1 MCYADKAFEVIKGRS
16 GKMKFL
22 LTAVNA
28 KYIHSNPA
36 VYSLKRYAG
45 EYTDAVEI
53 AEYTINNR
61 MEDILEDIYRRKP
74 DVIGFSCY
82 IWNIGMIEKLM
93 GELHKLMPALPVFL
107 GGPEVT
113 YDADKL
119 LEKYPYVTGIFIGE
133 GEATFAEVV
142 KYYVTKEQ
150 VEARC
155 ANPGEQSAAGE
166 KANVSEEK
174 HKSLEDIPGLML
186 RSGMTPARAPLNL
199 TEVPFLYDDMAPFQN
214 RIIYYETQR
223 GCPFRCSYC
232 LSSIDKTVRFRD
244 INVVKKE
251 LAFFLEKKVK
261 QVKFVDRTFN
271 CNHDHAMAVW
281 QYLYEH
287 DNGVT
292 NFHFEIAGD
301 ILREDELALLKKLR
315 PGLVQFE
322 IGVQSTNTDT
332 LREIRRVMDIGKL
345 KQVVAAIKAGHN
357 IHVHLDLIAGLPF
370 ENYDS
375 FASSFDDV
383 YAMEPDQLQLGF
395 LKVLKGSHMA
405 EMAESYGLVYTDYA
419 PYEVLY
425 TNWLSFTEVCRL
437 KRIEE
442 MVEIYYNSG
451 QFAHSLP
458 VMLADYAASGEG
470 TFAKGAFA
478 FYEALADF
486 YEEQGFFVETP
497 SRIYRYQAL
506 LSFAKTIDPQREDLY
521 KELLTF
527 DLYVRENAKSRPDFA
542 CSLQEMQPDIHAFY
556 KKEEKE
562 RKYLPHLSGIPAP
575 QLSRMTHLEP
585 FRYSVWETDVS
596 EIKKLAHRT
605 FLLFDYDHRNPLT
618 KEARTVWLPNE

>member
-1 MCYADKAFEVIKGRS
+1 
-16 GKMKFL
+16 MKFL
-22 LTAVNA
+22 LVAVNA

-36 VYSLKRYAG
+36 VYSLKRFAG

-74 DVIGFSCY
+74 DAIGFSCY
-82 IWNIGMIEKLM
+82 IWNIGMVEKLM
-93 GELHKLMPALPVFL
+93 GELHKLLPQLPVFL

-119 LEKYPYVTGIFIGE
+119 LRKYPYLTGIFIGE
-133 GEATFAEVV
+133 GEATFAQVV
-142 KYYVTKEQ
+142 KYYVKK
-150 VEARC
+150 
-155 ANPGEQSAAGE
+155 NPE
-166 KANVSEEK
+166 
-174 HKSLEDIPGLML
+174 SLEDIPGLML
-186 RSGMTPARAPLNL
+186 RSGMTPERKPLNL
-199 TEVPFLYDDMAPFQN
+199 TDVPFLYDDMAPFTN

-244 INVVKKE
+244 IEVVKKE

-301 ILREDELALLKKLR
+301 ILREDEIALVAKMR

-345 KQVVAAIKAGHN
+345 KQVVAALKAAHN
-357 IHVHLDLIAGLPF
+357 VHIHLDLIAGLPY
-370 ENYDS
+370 EDYDS
-375 FASSFDDV
+375 FARSFDDV
-383 YAMEPDQLQLGF
+383 YAMEPEQLQLGF
-395 LKVLKGSHMA
+395 LKVLKGSYMA

-425 TNWLSFTEVCRL
+425 TNWLSFTEICRL

-458 VMLADYAASGEG
+458 VMIADFGQ
-470 TFAKGAFA
+470 GAFA

-506 LSFAKTIDPQREDLY
+506 LSFAKTIHPEREELY
-521 KELLTF
+521 KELLLF
-527 DLYVRENAKSRPDFA
+527 DLYVRENLKSRPDFA
-542 CSLQEMQPDIHAFY
+542 PDLHDLQPVIHAFY
-556 KKEEKE
+556 KKEESE
-562 RKYLPHLSGIPAP
+562 RRYLPHLSEIPAP

-585 FRYSVWETDVS
+585 FSYSVWATDVS
-596 EIKKLAHRT
+596 EVKRLQEQE
-605 FLLFDYDHRNPLT
+605 FLLFDYDHRDPLT
-618 KEARTVWLPNE
+618 REAKVLWPENV

>member
-1 MCYADKAFEVIKGRS
+1 
-16 GKMKFL
+16 MKFL
-22 LTAVNA
+22 LVAVNA

-36 VYSLKRYAG
+36 VYSLKRFAG

-82 IWNIGMIEKLM
+82 IWNIGMVEKLM
-93 GELHKLMPALPVFL
+93 GELHKLLPKLPVFL

-119 LEKYPYVTGIFIGE
+119 LRKYPYLTGIFIGE
-133 GEATFAEVV
+133 GEATFAQVV
-142 KYYVTKEQ
+142 KYYVKK
-150 VEARC
+150 
-155 ANPGEQSAAGE
+155 NPE
-166 KANVSEEK
+166 
-174 HKSLEDIPGLML
+174 SLKDIPGLML
-186 RSGMTPARAPLNL
+186 RSGMTPERKPLNL
-199 TEVPFLYDDMAPFQN
+199 TDVPFLYDDMAPFTN

-244 INVVKKE
+244 IEVVKKE

-281 QYLYEH
+281 QYLYDH

-301 ILREDELALLKKLR
+301 ILREDEIALVAKMR

-332 LREIRRVMDIGKL
+332 LREIRRVMDIEKL
-345 KQVVAAIKAGHN
+345 KQVVAALKAAHN
-357 IHVHLDLIAGLPF
+357 VHIHLDLIAGLPY
-370 ENYDS
+370 EDYDS
-375 FASSFDDV
+375 FARSFDDV
-383 YAMEPDQLQLGF
+383 YAMEPEQLQLGF
-395 LKVLKGSHMA
+395 LKVLKGSYMA

-425 TNWLSFTEVCRL
+425 TNWLSFTEICRL

-458 VMLADYAASGEG
+458 VMIADFGQ
-470 TFAKGAFA
+470 GAFA

-506 LSFAKTIDPQREDLY
+506 LSFAKTIHPERRELY
-521 KELLTF
+521 KELLLF
-527 DLYVRENAKSRPDFA
+527 DLYVRENLKSRPDFA
-542 CSLQEMQPDIHAFY
+542 PDLHDLQPVIHAFY
-556 KKEEKE
+556 KKEESE
-562 RKYLPHLSGIPAP
+562 RRYLPHLSEIPAP

-585 FRYSVWETDVS
+585 FSYSVWATDVS
-596 EIKKLAHRT
+596 EVKKLPEQA
-605 FLLFDYDHRNPLT
+605 FLLFDYDHRDPLT
-618 KEARTVWLPNE
+618 REAKVLWPENV

>member
-1 MCYADKAFEVIKGRS
+1 
-16 GKMKFL
+16 MKFL
-22 LTAVNA
+22 LVAVNA

-36 VYSLKRYAG
+36 VYSLKRFAG

-82 IWNIGMIEKLM
+82 IWNIGMVEKLM
-93 GELHKLMPALPVFL
+93 GELHKLLPKLPVFL

-119 LEKYPYVTGIFIGE
+119 LRKYPYLTGIFIGE

-142 KYYVTKEQ
+142 KYYVKK
-150 VEARC
+150 
-155 ANPGEQSAAGE
+155 NPA
-166 KANVSEEK
+166 
-174 HKSLEDIPGLML
+174 SLEDIPGLML
-186 RSGMTPARAPLNL
+186 RSGMTPERKPLNL
-199 TEVPFLYDDMAPFQN
+199 TDVPFLYDDMAPFTN

-244 INVVKKE
+244 IEVVKKE

-281 QYLYEH
+281 QYLYDH

-301 ILREDELALLKKLR
+301 ILREDEIALVAKMR

-332 LREIRRVMDIGKL
+332 LREIRRVMDIEKL
-345 KQVVAAIKAGHN
+345 KQVVAALKAAHN
-357 IHVHLDLIAGLPF
+357 VHIHLDLIAGLPY
-370 ENYDS
+370 EDYDS
-375 FASSFDDV
+375 FARSFDDV
-383 YAMEPDQLQLGF
+383 YAMEPEQLQLGF
-395 LKVLKGSHMA
+395 LKVLKGSYMA

-425 TNWLSFTEVCRL
+425 TNWLSFTEICRL

-458 VMLADYAASGEG
+458 VMIADLGQ
-470 TFAKGAFA
+470 GAFA

-506 LSFAKTIDPQREDLY
+506 LSFAKSIHPERQELY
-521 KELLTF
+521 KELLLF
-527 DLYVRENAKSRPDFA
+527 DLYVRENLKSRPDFA
-542 CSLQEMQPDIHAFY
+542 PDLHDLQPVIHAFY
-556 KKEEKE
+556 KKEESE
-562 RKYLPHLSGIPAP
+562 RRYLPHLSEIPAP
-575 QLSRMTHLEP
+575 QLSRMTHLEL
-585 FRYSVWETDVS
+585 FSYSVWATDVS
-596 EIKKLAHRT
+596 EVKRLPEQA
-605 FLLFDYDHRNPLT
+605 FLLFDYDHRDPLT
-618 KEARTVWLPNE
+618 REAKVLWPENV

>member
-1 MCYADKAFEVIKGRS
+1 
-16 GKMKFL
+16 MKFL
-22 LTAVNA
+22 LVAVNA

-36 VYSLKRYAG
+36 VYSLKRFAG

-82 IWNIGMIEKLM
+82 IWNIGMVEKLM
-93 GELHKLMPALPVFL
+93 GELHKLLPALPVFL

-119 LEKYPYVTGIFIGE
+119 LRKYPYLTGIFIGE
-133 GEATFAEVV
+133 GEATFAQVV
-142 KYYVTKEQ
+142 KYYVKK
-150 VEARC
+150 
-155 ANPGEQSAAGE
+155 NPE
-166 KANVSEEK
+166 
-174 HKSLEDIPGLML
+174 SLEDIPGLML
-186 RSGMTPARAPLNL
+186 RSGMTPERKPLNL
-199 TEVPFLYDDMAPFQN
+199 TDVPFLYDDMAPFTN

-244 INVVKKE
+244 IEVVKKE

-281 QYLYEH
+281 QYLYDH

-301 ILREDELALLKKLR
+301 ILREDEIALVAKMR

-332 LREIRRVMDIGKL
+332 LREIRRVMDIEKL
-345 KQVVAAIKAGHN
+345 KQVVAALKAAHN
-357 IHVHLDLIAGLPF
+357 VHIHLDLIAGLPY
-370 ENYDS
+370 EDYDS
-375 FASSFDDV
+375 FARSFDDV
-383 YAMEPDQLQLGF
+383 YAMEPEQLQLGF
-395 LKVLKGSHMA
+395 LKVLKGSYMA

-425 TNWLSFTEVCRL
+425 TNWLSFTEICRL

-458 VMLADYAASGEG
+458 VMIADLGQ
-470 TFAKGAFA
+470 GAFA

-506 LSFAKTIDPQREDLY
+506 LSFAKTIHPERQELY
-521 KELLTF
+521 KELLLF
-527 DLYVRENAKSRPDFA
+527 DLYVRENLKSRPDFA
-542 CSLQEMQPDIHAFY
+542 PDLHDLQPVIHAFY
-556 KKEEKE
+556 KKEESE
-562 RKYLPHLSGIPAP
+562 RRYLPHLSEIPAP

-585 FRYSVWETDVS
+585 FSYSVWATDVS
-596 EIKKLAHRT
+596 GVKRLPEQA
-605 FLLFDYDHRNPLT
+605 FLLFDYDHRDPLT
-618 KEARTVWLPNE
+618 REAKVLWPENV

>member
-1 MCYADKAFEVIKGRS
+1 
-16 GKMKFL
+16 MKIL
-22 LTAVNA
+22 LAACNA

-36 VYSLKRYAG
+36 VYSLKRFAG
-45 EYTDAVEI
+45 EFTDAVEI

-82 IWNIGMIEKLM
+82 IWNIGMVEKLM
-93 GELHKLMPALPVFL
+93 GELHKLLPALPVFL

-119 LEKYPYVTGIFIGE
+119 LRKYPYLTGIFIGE
-133 GEATFAEVV
+133 GEATFAQVV
-142 KYYVTKEQ
+142 KYYVKK
-150 VEARC
+150 
-155 ANPGEQSAAGE
+155 NPE
-166 KANVSEEK
+166 
-174 HKSLEDIPGLML
+174 SLEDIPGLML
-186 RSGMTPARAPLNL
+186 RSGMTPARKPLNL
-199 TEVPFLYDDMAPFQN
+199 TDVPFLYDDMAPFTN

-244 INVVKKE
+244 IEVVKKE

-281 QYLYEH
+281 QYLYDH

-301 ILREDELALLKKLR
+301 ILREDEIALVAKMR

-332 LREIRRVMDIGKL
+332 LREIRRVMDIEKL
-345 KQVVAAIKAGHN
+345 KQVVAALKAAHN
-357 IHVHLDLIAGLPF
+357 VHIHLDLIAGLPY
-370 ENYDS
+370 EDYDS
-375 FASSFDDV
+375 FARSFDDV
-383 YAMEPDQLQLGF
+383 YAMEPEQLQLGF
-395 LKVLKGSHMA
+395 LKVLKGSYMA

-425 TNWLSFTEVCRL
+425 TNWLSFTEICRL

-458 VMLADYAASGEG
+458 VMIADLGQ
-470 TFAKGAFA
+470 GAFA

-506 LSFAKTIDPQREDLY
+506 LSFAKSIHPERQELY
-521 KELLTF
+521 KELLLF
-527 DLYVRENAKSRPDFA
+527 DLYVRENLKSRPDFA
-542 CSLQEMQPDIHAFY
+542 PDLHDLQPVIHAFY
-556 KKEEKE
+556 KKEESE
-562 RKYLPHLSGIPAP
+562 RRYLPHLSEIPAP
-575 QLSRMTHLEP
+575 QLSRMAHLEP
-585 FRYSVWETDVS
+585 FSYSVWATDVS
-596 EIKKLAHRT
+596 EVKRLPEQA
-605 FLLFDYDHRNPLT
+605 FLLFDYDHRDPLT
-618 KEARTVWLPNE
+618 REAKVLWPENV

>member
-1 MCYADKAFEVIKGRS
+1 
-16 GKMKFL
+16 MKFL
-22 LTAVNA
+22 LVAVNA

-36 VYSLKRYAG
+36 VYSLKRFAG

-82 IWNIGMIEKLM
+82 IWNIGMVEKLM
-93 GELHKLMPALPVFL
+93 GELHKLLPKLPVFL

-119 LEKYPYVTGIFIGE
+119 LRKYPYLTGIFIGE

-142 KYYVTKEQ
+142 KYYVKK
-150 VEARC
+150 
-155 ANPGEQSAAGE
+155 NPE
-166 KANVSEEK
+166 
-174 HKSLEDIPGLML
+174 SLEDIPGLML
-186 RSGMTPARAPLNL
+186 RSGMTLARAPLNL
-199 TEVPFLYDDMAPFQN
+199 TEVPFLYDDMAPFTN

-244 INVVKKE
+244 IEVVKKE

-271 CNHDHAMAVW
+271 CNHDYAMAVW
-281 QYLYEH
+281 QYLYDH

-301 ILREDELALLKKLR
+301 ILREDEIALVAKMR

-332 LREIRRVMDIGKL
+332 LREIRRVMDIEKL
-345 KQVVAAIKAGHN
+345 KQVVAALKAAHN
-357 IHVHLDLIAGLPF
+357 VHIHLDLIAGLPY
-370 ENYDS
+370 EDYDS
-375 FASSFDDV
+375 FARSFDDV
-383 YAMEPDQLQLGF
+383 YAMEPEQLQLGF
-395 LKVLKGSHMA
+395 LKVLKGSYMA

-425 TNWLSFTEVCRL
+425 TNWLSFTEICRL

-458 VMLADYAASGEG
+458 VMIADLGQ
-470 TFAKGAFA
+470 GAFA

-506 LSFAKTIDPQREDLY
+506 LSFAKSIHPEHQELY
-521 KELLTF
+521 KELLLF
-527 DLYVRENAKSRPDFA
+527 DLYVRENLKSRPDFA
-542 CSLQEMQPDIHAFY
+542 PDLHDLQPVIHAFY
-556 KKEEKE
+556 KKEESE
-562 RKYLPHLSGIPAP
+562 RRYLPHLSEIPAP

-585 FRYSVWETDVS
+585 FSYSVWATDVS
-596 EIKKLAHRT
+596 GVKRLPEQA
-605 FLLFDYDHRNPLT
+605 FLLFDYDHRDPLT
-618 KEARTVWLPNE
+618 REAKVLWPENV

>member
-1 MCYADKAFEVIKGRS
+1 
-16 GKMKFL
+16 MKFL
-22 LTAVNA
+22 LVAVNA

-36 VYSLKRYAG
+36 VYSLKRFAG

-82 IWNIGMIEKLM
+82 IWNIGMVEKLM
-93 GELHKLMPALPVFL
+93 GGLHKLLPKLPVFL

-119 LEKYPYVTGIFIGE
+119 LRKYPYLTGIFIGE
-133 GEATFAEVV
+133 GEATFAQVV
-142 KYYVTKEQ
+142 KYYVKK
-150 VEARC
+150 
-155 ANPGEQSAAGE
+155 NPA
-166 KANVSEEK
+166 
-174 HKSLEDIPGLML
+174 SLEDIPGLML
-186 RSGMTPARAPLNL
+186 RSGMTLARAPLNL
-199 TEVPFLYDDMAPFQN
+199 TEVPFLYDDMVPFQN

-244 INVVKKE
+244 IEVVKKE

-281 QYLYEH
+281 QYLYDH

-301 ILREDELALLKKLR
+301 ILREDEIALVAKMR

-332 LREIRRVMDIGKL
+332 LREIRRVMDIEKL
-345 KQVVAAIKAGHN
+345 KQVVAALKAAHN
-357 IHVHLDLIAGLPF
+357 VHIHLDLIAGLPY
-370 ENYDS
+370 EDYDS
-375 FASSFDDV
+375 FARSFDDV
-383 YAMEPDQLQLGF
+383 YAMEPEQLQLGF
-395 LKVLKGSHMA
+395 LKVLKGSYMA

-425 TNWLSFTEVCRL
+425 TNWLSFTEICRL

-458 VMLADYAASGEG
+458 VMIADLGQ
-470 TFAKGAFA
+470 GAFA

-506 LSFAKTIDPQREDLY
+506 LSFAKSIHPERQELY
-521 KELLTF
+521 KELLLF
-527 DLYVRENAKSRPDFA
+527 DLYVRENLKSRPDFA
-542 CSLQEMQPDIHAFY
+542 PDLHDLQPVIHAFY
-556 KKEEKE
+556 KKEESE
-562 RKYLPHLSGIPAP
+562 RRYLPHLSEIPAP

-585 FRYSVWETDVS
+585 FSYSVWATDVS
-596 EIKKLAHRT
+596 EVKRLPEQA
-605 FLLFDYDHRNPLT
+605 FLLFDYDHRDPLT
-618 KEARTVWLPNE
+618 REAKVLWPENV

>member
-1 MCYADKAFEVIKGRS
+1 
-16 GKMKFL
+16 MKFL
-22 LTAVNA
+22 LVAVNA

-36 VYSLKRYAG
+36 VYSLKRFAG

-82 IWNIGMIEKLM
+82 IWNIGMVEKLM
-93 GELHKLMPALPVFL
+93 GELHKLLPALPVFL

-119 LEKYPYVTGIFIGE
+119 LRKYPYLTGIFIGE
-133 GEATFAEVV
+133 GEATFAQVV
-142 KYYVTKEQ
+142 KYYVKK
-150 VEARC
+150 
-155 ANPGEQSAAGE
+155 NPE
-166 KANVSEEK
+166 
-174 HKSLEDIPGLML
+174 SLKDIPGLML
-186 RSGMTPARAPLNL
+186 RSGMTPERKPLNL
-199 TEVPFLYDDMAPFQN
+199 TDVPFLYDDMAPFTN

-244 INVVKKE
+244 IEVVKKE

-281 QYLYEH
+281 QYLYDH

-301 ILREDELALLKKLR
+301 ILREDEIALVAKMR

-332 LREIRRVMDIGKL
+332 LREIRRVMDIEKL
-345 KQVVAAIKAGHN
+345 KQVVVALKAAHN
-357 IHVHLDLIAGLPF
+357 VHIHLDLIAGLPY
-370 ENYDS
+370 EDYDS
-375 FASSFDDV
+375 FARSFDDV
-383 YAMEPDQLQLGF
+383 YAMEPEQLQLGF
-395 LKVLKGSHMA
+395 LKVLKGSYMA

-425 TNWLSFTEVCRL
+425 TNWLSFTEICRL

-458 VMLADYAASGEG
+458 VMIADFGQ
-470 TFAKGAFA
+470 GAFA

-506 LSFAKTIDPQREDLY
+506 LSFAKTIHPERQELY
-521 KELLTF
+521 KELLLF
-527 DLYVRENAKSRPDFA
+527 DLYVRENLKSRPDFA
-542 CSLQEMQPDIHAFY
+542 PDLHDLQPVIHAFY
-556 KKEEKE
+556 KKEESE
-562 RKYLPHLSGIPAP
+562 RRYLPHLSEIPAP

-585 FRYSVWETDVS
+585 FSYSVWATDVS
-596 EIKKLAHRT
+596 EIKKLPRQT

>member
-1 MCYADKAFEVIKGRS
+1 
-16 GKMKFL
+16 MKFL
-22 LTAVNA
+22 LVAVNA

-36 VYSLKRYAG
+36 VYSLKRFAG

-82 IWNIGMIEKLM
+82 IWNIGMVEKLM
-93 GELHKLMPALPVFL
+93 GELHKLLPKLPVFL

-119 LEKYPYVTGIFIGE
+119 LRKYPHLTGIFIGE

-155 ANPGEQSAAGE
+155 ANLGEQSAAGE

-186 RSGMTPARAPLNL
+186 RSGMTPERKPLNL
-199 TEVPFLYDDMAPFQN
+199 TDVPFLYDDMAPFTN

-244 INVVKKE
+244 IEVVKKE

-281 QYLYEH
+281 QYLYDH

-301 ILREDELALLKKLR
+301 ILREDEIALVAKMR

-332 LREIRRVMDIGKL
+332 LREIRRVMDIEKL
-345 KQVVAAIKAGHN
+345 KQVVAALKAAHN
-357 IHVHLDLIAGLPF
+357 VHIHLDLIAGLPY
-370 ENYDS
+370 EDYDS
-375 FASSFDDV
+375 FARSFDDV
-383 YAMEPDQLQLGF
+383 YAMEPEQLQLGF
-395 LKVLKGSHMA
+395 LKVLKGSYMA

-425 TNWLSFTEVCRL
+425 TNWLSFTEICRL

-458 VMLADYAASGEG
+458 VMIADFGQ
-470 TFAKGAFA
+470 GAFA

-506 LSFAKTIDPQREDLY
+506 LSFAKSIHPERQELY
-521 KELLTF
+521 KELLLF
-527 DLYVRENAKSRPDFA
+527 DLYVRENLKSRPDFA
-542 CSLQEMQPDIHAFY
+542 PDLHDLQPVIHAFY
-556 KKEEKE
+556 KKEESE
-562 RKYLPHLSGIPAP
+562 RRYLPHLSEIPAP

-585 FRYSVWETDVS
+585 FSYSVWATDVS
-596 EIKKLAHRT
+596 EIKKLPRQT

>member
-1 MCYADKAFEVIKGRS
+1 
-16 GKMKFL
+16 MKFL
-22 LTAVNA
+22 LVAVNA

-36 VYSLKRYAG
+36 VYSLKRFAG

-74 DVIGFSCY
+74 DAIGFSCY
-82 IWNIGMIEKLM
+82 IWNIGMVEKLM
-93 GELHKLMPALPVFL
+93 GELHKLLPKLPVFL

-119 LEKYPYVTGIFIGE
+119 LRKYPYLTGIFIGE

-155 ANPGEQSAAGE
+155 ANLGEQSAAGE

-186 RSGMTPARAPLNL
+186 RSGMTLARAPLNL
-199 TEVPFLYDDMAPFQN
+199 TEVPFLYDDMVPFQN

-244 INVVKKE
+244 IEVVKKE

-301 ILREDELALLKKLR
+301 ILREDEIALVAKMR

-332 LREIRRVMDIGKL
+332 LREIRRVMDIEKL
-345 KQVVAAIKAGHN
+345 KQVVAALKAAHN
-357 IHVHLDLIAGLPF
+357 VHIHLDLIAGLPY
-370 ENYDS
+370 EDYDS
-375 FASSFDDV
+375 FARSFDDV
-383 YAMEPDQLQLGF
+383 YAMEPEQLQLGF
-395 LKVLKGSHMA
+395 LKVLKGSYMA

-425 TNWLSFTEVCRL
+425 TNWLSFTEICRL

-458 VMLADYAASGEG
+458 VMIADFGSRMAAGQQALAEEQHGRAVSGQ
-470 TFAKGAFA
+470 GAFA
-478 FYEALADF
+478 FYEALAAF

-506 LSFAKTIDPQREDLY
+506 LSFAKTIHPEREELY
-521 KELLTF
+521 KELLLF
-527 DLYVRENAKSRPDFA
+527 DLYVRENLKSRPDFA
-542 CSLQEMQPDIHAFY
+542 PDLHDLQPVMHAFY
-556 KKEEKE
+556 KKEESE
-562 RKYLPHLSGIPAP
+562 RRYLPHLSEIPAP

-585 FRYSVWETDVS
+585 FSYSVWATDVS
-596 EIKKLAHRT
+596 EVKKLQEQA
-605 FLLFDYDHRNPLT
+605 FLLFDYDHRDPLT
-618 KEARTVWLPNE
+618 REAKVLWPENV

>member
-1 MCYADKAFEVIKGRS
+1 
-16 GKMKFL
+16 MKFL
-22 LTAVNA
+22 LVAVNA

-36 VYSLKRYAG
+36 VYSLKRFAG

-74 DVIGFSCY
+74 DIIGFSCY
-82 IWNIGMIEKLM
+82 IWNIGMVEKLM
-93 GELHKLMPALPVFL
+93 GGLHKLLPKLPVFL

-119 LEKYPYVTGIFIGE
+119 LRKYPYLTGIFIGE
-133 GEATFAEVV
+133 GEATFAQVV
-142 KYYVTKEQ
+142 KYYVKK
-150 VEARC
+150 
-155 ANPGEQSAAGE
+155 NPE
-166 KANVSEEK
+166 
-174 HKSLEDIPGLML
+174 SLEDIPGLML
-186 RSGMTPARAPLNL
+186 RSGMTLARAPLNL
-199 TEVPFLYDDMAPFQN
+199 TEVPFLYDDMVPFQN

-244 INVVKKE
+244 IEVVKKE

-281 QYLYEH
+281 QYLYDH

-301 ILREDELALLKKLR
+301 ILREDEIALVAKMR

-332 LREIRRVMDIGKL
+332 LREIRRVMDIEKL
-345 KQVVAAIKAGHN
+345 KQVVAALKAAHN
-357 IHVHLDLIAGLPF
+357 VHIHLDLIAGLPY
-370 ENYDS
+370 EDYDS
-375 FASSFDDV
+375 FARSFDDV
-383 YAMEPDQLQLGF
+383 YAMEPEQLQLGF
-395 LKVLKGSHMA
+395 LKVLKGSYMA

-425 TNWLSFTEVCRL
+425 TNWLSFTEICRL

-458 VMLADYAASGEG
+458 VMIADLGQ
-470 TFAKGAFA
+470 GAFA

-506 LSFAKTIDPQREDLY
+506 LSFAKSIHPERQELY
-521 KELLTF
+521 KELLLF
-527 DLYVRENAKSRPDFA
+527 DLYVRENLKSRPDFA
-542 CSLQEMQPDIHAFY
+542 PDLHDLQPVIHAFY
-556 KKEEKE
+556 KKEESE
-562 RKYLPHLSGIPAP
+562 RRYLPHLSEIPAP

-585 FRYSVWETDVS
+585 FSYSVWATDVS
-596 EIKKLAHRT
+596 EVKKLPEQA
-605 FLLFDYDHRNPLT
+605 FLLFDYDHRDPLT
-618 KEARTVWLPNE
+618 REAKVLWPENV

>member
-1 MCYADKAFEVIKGRS
+1 
-16 GKMKFL
+16 MKFL
-22 LTAVNA
+22 LVAVNA

-36 VYSLKRYAG
+36 VYSLKRFAG

-74 DVIGFSCY
+74 DAIGFSCY
-82 IWNIGMIEKLM
+82 IWNIGMVEKLM
-93 GELHKLMPALPVFL
+93 GELHKLLPQLPVFL

-119 LEKYPYVTGIFIGE
+119 LRKYPYLTGIFIGE
-133 GEATFAEVV
+133 GEATFAQVV
-142 KYYVTKEQ
+142 KYYVKKSPE
-150 VEARC
+150 
-155 ANPGEQSAAGE
+155 
-166 KANVSEEK
+166 
-174 HKSLEDIPGLML
+174 SLEDIPGLML
-186 RSGMTPARAPLNL
+186 RSGMTPERKPLNL
-199 TEVPFLYDDMAPFQN
+199 TDVPFLYDDMAPFTN

-244 INVVKKE
+244 IEVVKKE

-301 ILREDELALLKKLR
+301 ILREDEIALVAKMR

-332 LREIRRVMDIGKL
+332 LREIRRVMDIEKL
-345 KQVVAAIKAGHN
+345 KQVVAALKAAHN
-357 IHVHLDLIAGLPF
+357 VHIHLDLIAGLPY
-370 ENYDS
+370 EDYDS
-375 FASSFDDV
+375 FARSFDDV
-383 YAMEPDQLQLGF
+383 YAMEPEQLQLGF
-395 LKVLKGSHMA
+395 LKVLKGSYMA

-425 TNWLSFTEVCRL
+425 TNWLSFTEICRL

-458 VMLADYAASGEG
+458 VMIADFGQ
-470 TFAKGAFA
+470 GAFA

-506 LSFAKTIDPQREDLY
+506 LSFAKSIHPERQELY
-521 KELLTF
+521 KELLLF
-527 DLYVRENAKSRPDFA
+527 DLYVRENLKSRPDFA
-542 CSLQEMQPDIHAFY
+542 PDLHDLQPVIHAFY
-556 KKEEKE
+556 KKEESE
-562 RKYLPHLSGIPAP
+562 RRYLPHLSEIPAP

-585 FRYSVWETDVS
+585 FSYSVWATDVS
-596 EIKKLAHRT
+596 EVKRLPEQA
-605 FLLFDYDHRNPLT
+605 FLLFDYDHRDPLT
-618 KEARTVWLPNE
+618 REAKVLWLENV

>member
-1 MCYADKAFEVIKGRS
+1 
-16 GKMKFL
+16 MKFL
-22 LTAVNA
+22 LVAVNA

-36 VYSLKRYAG
+36 VYSLKRFAG

-82 IWNIGMIEKLM
+82 IWNIGMVEKLM
-93 GELHKLMPALPVFL
+93 GELHKLLPGLPLFL

-119 LEKYPYVTGIFIGE
+119 LRKYPYLTGIFIGE
-133 GEATFAEVV
+133 GEATFAQVV
-142 KYYVTKEQ
+142 KYYVKNAPAAGAEMP
-150 VEARC
+150 
-155 ANPGEQSAAGE
+155 PGKQSAAGE
-166 KANVSEEK
+166 EANVPDEEPE
-174 HKSLEDIPGLML
+174 SLEDIPGLML
-186 RSGMTPARAPLNL
+186 RSGMTPARKPLNL
-199 TEVPFLYDDMAPFQN
+199 TDVPFLYDDMAPFTN

-244 INVVKKE
+244 IEVVKKE

-271 CNHDHAMAVW
+271 CSHDHAMAIW
-281 QYLYEH
+281 HYLYEH

-301 ILREDELALLKKLR
+301 ILREDEIALVAKMR

-322 IGVQSTNTDT
+322 IGVQSTNTET
-332 LREIRRVMDIGKL
+332 LREIRRVMDIEKL
-345 KQVVAAIKAGHN
+345 KQVVAALKAAHN
-357 IHVHLDLIAGLPF
+357 VHIHLDLIAGLPY

-375 FASSFDDV
+375 FARSFDDV

-395 LKVLKGSHMA
+395 LKVLKGSYMA
-405 EMAESYGLVYTDYA
+405 EMAESYGLAYTDYA

-458 VMLADYAASGEG
+458 VMIADFGSKMAAGQQALAEEQHGRAVSGQ
-470 TFAKGAFA
+470 GAFA
-478 FYEALADF
+478 FYEALAAF

-506 LSFAKTIDPQREDLY
+506 LSFAKTINPEHEELY
-521 KELLTF
+521 KELFIF
-527 DLYVRENAKSRPDFA
+527 DLYVRENLKSRPDFA
-542 CSLQEMQPDIHAFY
+542 PDLHELQPALHAFY
-556 KKEEKE
+556 KKEETE

-585 FRYSVWETDVS
+585 FSYSVWATDVS
-596 EIKKLAHRT
+596 EVKKLPKQA
-605 FLLFDYDHRNPLT
+605 FLLFDYDHRHPLT
-618 KEARTVWLPNE
+618 REAKVLWLENE

>member
-1 MCYADKAFEVIKGRS
+1 
-16 GKMKFL
+16 MKFL
-22 LTAVNA
+22 LVAVNA

-36 VYSLKRYAG
+36 VYSLKRFAG

-74 DVIGFSCY
+74 DAIGFSCY
-82 IWNIGMIEKLM
+82 IWNIGMVEKLM
-93 GELHKLMPALPVFL
+93 GELHKLLPKLPVFL

-119 LEKYPYVTGIFIGE
+119 LRKYPYLTGIFIGE
-133 GEATFAEVV
+133 GEATFAQVV
-142 KYYVTKEQ
+142 KYYVKK
-150 VEARC
+150 
-155 ANPGEQSAAGE
+155 NPE
-166 KANVSEEK
+166 
-174 HKSLEDIPGLML
+174 SLEDIPGLML
-186 RSGMTPARAPLNL
+186 RSGMTPERKPLNL
-199 TEVPFLYDDMAPFQN
+199 TDVPFLYDDMAPFTN

-244 INVVKKE
+244 IEVVKKE

-301 ILREDELALLKKLR
+301 ILREDEIALVAKMR

-332 LREIRRVMDIGKL
+332 LREIRRVMDIEKL
-345 KQVVAAIKAGHN
+345 KQVVAALKAAHN
-357 IHVHLDLIAGLPF
+357 VHIHLDLIAGLPY
-370 ENYDS
+370 EDYDS
-375 FASSFDDV
+375 FARSFDDV
-383 YAMEPDQLQLGF
+383 YAMEPEQLQLGF
-395 LKVLKGSHMA
+395 LKVLKGSYMA

-425 TNWLSFTEVCRL
+425 TNWLSFTEICRL

-458 VMLADYAASGEG
+458 VMIADFGSRMAAGQQALAEEQHGRAVLGQ
-470 TFAKGAFA
+470 GAFA
-478 FYEALADF
+478 FYEALAAF

-506 LSFAKTIDPQREDLY
+506 LSFAKTIHPEREELY
-521 KELLTF
+521 KELLLF
-527 DLYVRENAKSRPDFA
+527 DLYVRENLKSRPDFA
-542 CSLQEMQPDIHAFY
+542 PDLHDLQPVIHAFY
-556 KKEEKE
+556 KKEESE
-562 RKYLPHLSGIPAP
+562 RRYLPHLSEIPAP

-585 FRYSVWETDVS
+585 FSYSVWATDVS
-596 EIKKLAHRT
+596 EVKKLQEQA
-605 FLLFDYDHRNPLT
+605 FLLFDYDHRDPLT
-618 KEARTVWLPNE
+618 REAKVLWPENV

>member
-1 MCYADKAFEVIKGRS
+1 
-16 GKMKFL
+16 MKFL
-22 LTAVNA
+22 LVAVNA

-36 VYSLKRYAG
+36 VYSLKRFAG

-74 DVIGFSCY
+74 DAIGFSCY
-82 IWNIGMIEKLM
+82 IWNIGMVEKLM
-93 GELHKLMPALPVFL
+93 GELHKLLPQLPVFL

-119 LEKYPYVTGIFIGE
+119 LRKYPYLTGIFIGE
-133 GEATFAEVV
+133 GEATFAQVV
-142 KYYVTKEQ
+142 KYYVKK
-150 VEARC
+150 
-155 ANPGEQSAAGE
+155 NPE
-166 KANVSEEK
+166 
-174 HKSLEDIPGLML
+174 SLEDIPGLML
-186 RSGMTPARAPLNL
+186 RSGMTPERKPLNL
-199 TEVPFLYDDMAPFQN
+199 TDVPFLYDDMAPFTN

-244 INVVKKE
+244 IEVVKRE

-301 ILREDELALLKKLR
+301 ILREDEIALVAKMR

-332 LREIRRVMDIGKL
+332 LREIRRVMDIEKL
-345 KQVVAAIKAGHN
+345 KQVVATLKAAHN
-357 IHVHLDLIAGLPF
+357 VHIHLDLIAGLPY
-370 ENYDS
+370 EDYDS
-375 FASSFDDV
+375 FARSFDDV
-383 YAMEPDQLQLGF
+383 YAMEPEQLQLGF
-395 LKVLKGSHMA
+395 LKVLKGSYMA

-425 TNWLSFTEVCRL
+425 TNWLSFTEICRL

-451 QFAHSLP
+451 QFAHSLS
-458 VMLADYAASGEG
+458 VMIADFGQ
-470 TFAKGAFA
+470 GAFA

-506 LSFAKTIDPQREDLY
+506 LSFAKTIHPEREELY
-521 KELLTF
+521 KELLLF
-527 DLYVRENAKSRPDFA
+527 DLYVRENLKSRPDFA
-542 CSLQEMQPDIHAFY
+542 PDLHDLQPVIHAFY
-556 KKEEKE
+556 KKEESE
-562 RKYLPHLSGIPAP
+562 RRYLPHLSEIPAP

-585 FRYSVWETDVS
+585 FSYSVWATDVS
-596 EIKKLAHRT
+596 EVKKLQEQA
-605 FLLFDYDHRNPLT
+605 FLLFDYEHRDSLT
-618 KEARTVWLPNE
+618 REAKVLWPENV

>member
-1 MCYADKAFEVIKGRS
+1 
-16 GKMKFL
+16 MKFL
-22 LTAVNA
+22 LVAVNA

-36 VYSLKRYAG
+36 VYSLKRFAG

-74 DVIGFSCY
+74 DAIGFSCY
-82 IWNIGMIEKLM
+82 IWNIGMVEKLM
-93 GELHKLMPALPVFL
+93 GELHKLLPKLPVFL

-119 LEKYPYVTGIFIGE
+119 LRKYPYLTGIFIGE
-133 GEATFAEVV
+133 GEATFAQVV
-142 KYYVTKEQ
+142 KYYVKK
-150 VEARC
+150 
-155 ANPGEQSAAGE
+155 NPE
-166 KANVSEEK
+166 
-174 HKSLEDIPGLML
+174 SLEDIPGLML
-186 RSGMTPARAPLNL
+186 RSGMTPARKPLNL
-199 TEVPFLYDDMAPFQN
+199 TDVPFLYDDMAPFTN

-244 INVVKKE
+244 IEVVKRE

-301 ILREDELALLKKLR
+301 ILREDEIALVAKMR

-332 LREIRRVMDIGKL
+332 LREIRRVMDIEKL
-345 KQVVAAIKAGHN
+345 KQVVAALKAAHN
-357 IHVHLDLIAGLPF
+357 VHIHLDLIAGLPY
-370 ENYDS
+370 EDYDS
-375 FASSFDDV
+375 FARSFDDV
-383 YAMEPDQLQLGF
+383 YAMEPEQLQLGF
-395 LKVLKGSHMA
+395 LKVLKGSYMA

-425 TNWLSFTEVCRL
+425 TNWLSFTEICRL

-458 VMLADYAASGEG
+458 VMIADFGQ
-470 TFAKGAFA
+470 GAFA

-506 LSFAKTIDPQREDLY
+506 LSFAKTIHPEREELY
-521 KELLTF
+521 KELLLF
-527 DLYVRENAKSRPDFA
+527 DLYVRENLKSRPDFA
-542 CSLQEMQPDIHAFY
+542 PDLHDLQPVIHAFY
-556 KKEEKE
+556 KKEESE
-562 RKYLPHLSGIPAP
+562 RRYLPHLSEIPAP

-585 FRYSVWETDVS
+585 FSYSVWATDVS
-596 EIKKLAHRT
+596 EVKKLQEQA
-605 FLLFDYDHRNPLT
+605 FLLFDYDHRDPLT
-618 KEARTVWLPNE
+618 REAKVLWPENV

>member
-1 MCYADKAFEVIKGRS
+1 
-16 GKMKFL
+16 MKFL
-22 LTAVNA
+22 LVAVNA

-36 VYSLKRYAG
+36 VYSLKRFAG

-74 DVIGFSCY
+74 DAIGFSCY
-82 IWNIGMIEKLM
+82 IWNIGMVEKLM
-93 GELHKLMPALPVFL
+93 GELHKLLPQLPVFL

-119 LEKYPYVTGIFIGE
+119 LRKYPYLTGIFIGE
-133 GEATFAEVV
+133 GEATFAQVV
-142 KYYVTKEQ
+142 KYYVKK
-150 VEARC
+150 
-155 ANPGEQSAAGE
+155 NPE
-166 KANVSEEK
+166 
-174 HKSLEDIPGLML
+174 SLEDIPGLML
-186 RSGMTPARAPLNL
+186 RSGMTPERKPLNL
-199 TEVPFLYDDMAPFQN
+199 TDVPFLYDDMAPFTN

-244 INVVKKE
+244 IEVVKKE

-301 ILREDELALLKKLR
+301 ILREDEIALVAKMR

-332 LREIRRVMDIGKL
+332 LREIRRVMDIEKL
-345 KQVVAAIKAGHN
+345 KQVVAALKAAHN
-357 IHVHLDLIAGLPF
+357 VHIHLDLIAGLPY
-370 ENYDS
+370 EDYDS
-375 FASSFDDV
+375 FARSFDDV
-383 YAMEPDQLQLGF
+383 YAMEPEQLQLGF
-395 LKVLKGSHMA
+395 LKVLKGSYMA

-425 TNWLSFTEVCRL
+425 TNWLSFTEICRL

-458 VMLADYAASGEG
+458 VMIADFGQ
-470 TFAKGAFA
+470 GAFA

-506 LSFAKTIDPQREDLY
+506 LSFAKTIHPEREELY
-521 KELLTF
+521 RELLLF
-527 DLYVRENAKSRPDFA
+527 DLYVRENLKSRPDFA
-542 CSLQEMQPDIHAFY
+542 PDLHDLQPVIHAFY
-556 KKEEKE
+556 KKEESE
-562 RKYLPHLSGIPAP
+562 RRYLPHLSEIPAP

-585 FRYSVWETDVS
+585 FSYSVWATDVS
-596 EIKKLAHRT
+596 EVKRLQEQV
-605 FLLFDYDHRNPLT
+605 FLLFDYDHRDPLT
-618 KEARTVWLPNE
+618 REAKVLWPENV

>member
-1 MCYADKAFEVIKGRS
+1 
-16 GKMKFL
+16 MKFL
-22 LTAVNA
+22 LVAVNA

-36 VYSLKRYAG
+36 VYSLKRFAG

-74 DVIGFSCY
+74 DAIGFSCY
-82 IWNIGMIEKLM
+82 IWNIGMVEKLM
-93 GELHKLMPALPVFL
+93 GELHKLLPKLPVFL

-119 LEKYPYVTGIFIGE
+119 LRKYPYLTGIFIGE
-133 GEATFAEVV
+133 GEATFAQVV
-142 KYYVTKEQ
+142 KYYVKK
-150 VEARC
+150 
-155 ANPGEQSAAGE
+155 NPE
-166 KANVSEEK
+166 
-174 HKSLEDIPGLML
+174 SLEDIPGLML
-186 RSGMTPARAPLNL
+186 RSGMTPERKPLNL
-199 TEVPFLYDDMAPFQN
+199 TDVPFLYDDMAPFTN

-244 INVVKKE
+244 IEVVKKE

-301 ILREDELALLKKLR
+301 ILREDEIALVAKMR

-332 LREIRRVMDIGKL
+332 LREIRRVMDIEKL
-345 KQVVAAIKAGHN
+345 KQVVAALKAAHN
-357 IHVHLDLIAGLPF
+357 VHIHLDLIAGLPY
-370 ENYDS
+370 EDYDS
-375 FASSFDDV
+375 FARSFDDV
-383 YAMEPDQLQLGF
+383 YAMEPEQLQLGF
-395 LKVLKGSHMA
+395 LKVLKGSYMA

-425 TNWLSFTEVCRL
+425 TNWLSFTEICRL

-458 VMLADYAASGEG
+458 VMIADFGSRMAAGQQALAEEQHGRAVSGQ
-470 TFAKGAFA
+470 GAFA
-478 FYEALADF
+478 FYEALAAF

-506 LSFAKTIDPQREDLY
+506 LSFAKTIHPEREELY
-521 KELLTF
+521 RELLLF
-527 DLYVRENAKSRPDFA
+527 DLYVRENLKSRPDFA
-542 CSLQEMQPDIHAFY
+542 PDLHDLQSVIHAFY
-556 KKEEKE
+556 KKEESE
-562 RKYLPHLSGIPAP
+562 RRYLPHLSEIPAP

-585 FRYSVWETDVS
+585 FSYSVWATDVS
-596 EIKKLAHRT
+596 EVKRLPEQE
-605 FLLFDYDHRNPLT
+605 FLLFDYDHRDPLT
-618 KEARTVWLPNE
+618 REAKVLWPENV

>member
-1 MCYADKAFEVIKGRS
+1 
-16 GKMKFL
+16 MKFL
-22 LTAVNA
+22 LVAVNA

-36 VYSLKRYAG
+36 VYSLKRFAG

-82 IWNIGMIEKLM
+82 IWNIGMVEKLM
-93 GELHKLMPALPVFL
+93 GELHKLLPALPVFL

-119 LEKYPYVTGIFIGE
+119 LWKYPYLTGIFIGE

-155 ANPGEQSAAGE
+155 ANLGEQSAAGE
-166 KANVSEEK
+166 KVNVSEEK

-186 RSGMTPARAPLNL
+186 RSGMTPVRKPLNL
-199 TEVPFLYDDMAPFQN
+199 TDVPFLYDDMAPFTN

-244 INVVKKE
+244 IEVVKKE

-301 ILREDELALLKKLR
+301 ILREDEIALVAKMR

-332 LREIRRVMDIGKL
+332 LREIRRVMDIEKL
-345 KQVVAAIKAGHN
+345 KQVVAALKAAHN
-357 IHVHLDLIAGLPF
+357 VHIHLDLIAGLPY
-370 ENYDS
+370 EDYDS
-375 FASSFDDV
+375 FARSFDDV
-383 YAMEPDQLQLGF
+383 YAMEPEQLQLGF
-395 LKVLKGSHMA
+395 LKVLKGSYMA

-425 TNWLSFTEVCRL
+425 TNWLSFTEICRL

-458 VMLADYAASGEG
+458 VMIADFGQG
-470 TFAKGAFA
+470 VFA

-506 LSFAKTIDPQREDLY
+506 LSFAKTIHPEREELY
-521 KELLTF
+521 RELLLF
-527 DLYVRENAKSRPDFA
+527 DLYVRENLKSRPDFA
-542 CSLQEMQPDIHAFY
+542 PDLHDLQPVIHAFY
-556 KKEEKE
+556 KKEESE
-562 RKYLPHLSGIPAP
+562 RRYLPHLSEIPAP

-585 FRYSVWETDVS
+585 FSYSVWATDVS
-596 EIKKLAHRT
+596 EVKRLQEQV
-605 FLLFDYDHRNPLT
+605 FLLFDYDHRDPLT
-618 KEARTVWLPNE
+618 REAKVLWPENV

>member
-1 MCYADKAFEVIKGRS
+1 
-16 GKMKFL
+16 MKFL
-22 LTAVNA
+22 LVAVNA

-36 VYSLKRYAG
+36 VYSLKRFAG

-82 IWNIGMIEKLM
+82 IWNIGMVEKLM
-93 GELHKLMPALPVFL
+93 GELHKLLPKLPVFL

-119 LEKYPYVTGIFIGE
+119 LRKYPYLTGIFIGE
-133 GEATFAEVV
+133 GEATFAQVV
-142 KYYVTKEQ
+142 KYYVKK
-150 VEARC
+150 
-155 ANPGEQSAAGE
+155 NPE
-166 KANVSEEK
+166 
-174 HKSLEDIPGLML
+174 SLEDIPGLML
-186 RSGMTPARAPLNL
+186 RSGMTPERKPLNL
-199 TEVPFLYDDMAPFQN
+199 TDVPFLYDDMAPFTN

-244 INVVKKE
+244 IEVVKKE

-281 QYLYEH
+281 QYLYDH

-292 NFHFEIAGD
+292 NFHFEIAGY
-301 ILREDELALLKKLR
+301 ILREDEIALVAKMR

-332 LREIRRVMDIGKL
+332 LREIRRVMDIEKL
-345 KQVVAAIKAGHN
+345 KQVVAALKAAHN
-357 IHVHLDLIAGLPF
+357 VHIHLDLIAGLPY
-370 ENYDS
+370 EDYDS
-375 FASSFDDV
+375 FARSFDDV
-383 YAMEPDQLQLGF
+383 YAMEPEQLQLGF
-395 LKVLKGSHMA
+395 LKVLKGSYMA

-425 TNWLSFTEVCRL
+425 TNWLSFTEICRL

-458 VMLADYAASGEG
+458 VMIADLGQ
-470 TFAKGAFA
+470 GAFA

-506 LSFAKTIDPQREDLY
+506 LSFAKTIHPERQELY
-521 KELLTF
+521 KELLLF
-527 DLYVRENAKSRPDFA
+527 DLYVRENLKSRPDFA
-542 CSLQEMQPDIHAFY
+542 PDLHDLQPVIHAFY
-556 KKEEKE
+556 KKEESE
-562 RKYLPHLSGIPAP
+562 RRYLPHLSEIPAP

-585 FRYSVWETDVS
+585 FSYSVWATDVS
-596 EIKKLAHRT
+596 GVKRLPEQA
-605 FLLFDYDHRNPLT
+605 FLLFDYDHRDPLT
-618 KEARTVWLPNE
+618 REAKVLWPENM

>member
-1 MCYADKAFEVIKGRS
+1 
-16 GKMKFL
+16 MKFL
-22 LTAVNA
+22 LVAVNA

-36 VYSLKRYAG
+36 VYSLKRFAG

-82 IWNIGMIEKLM
+82 IWNIGMVEKLM
-93 GELHKLMPALPVFL
+93 GELHKLLPGLPVFL

-119 LEKYPYVTGIFIGE
+119 LRKYPYLTGIFIGE
-133 GEATFAEVV
+133 GEATFAQVV
-142 KYYVTKEQ
+142 KYYVKNAPAAGAEMP
-150 VEARC
+150 
-155 ANPGEQSAAGE
+155 PGKQSAAGE
-166 KANVSEEK
+166 EANVPDEEPE
-174 HKSLEDIPGLML
+174 SLEDIPGLML
-186 RSGMTPARAPLNL
+186 RSGMTPAREPLNL
-199 TEVPFLYDDMAPFQN
+199 TDVPFLYDDMAPFTN

-244 INVVKKE
+244 IEVVKKE

-271 CNHDHAMAVW
+271 CSHDHAMAVW

-301 ILREDELALLKKLR
+301 ILREDEIALVAKMR

-322 IGVQSTNTDT
+322 IGVQSTNTET
-332 LREIRRVMDIGKL
+332 LREIRRVMDIEKL
-345 KQVVAAIKAGHN
+345 KQVVAALKAAHN
-357 IHVHLDLIAGLPF
+357 VHVHLDLIAGLPY

-375 FASSFDDV
+375 FARSFDDV

-395 LKVLKGSHMA
+395 LKVLKGSYMA
-405 EMAESYGLVYTDYA
+405 EMAESYGLAYTDYA

-442 MVEIYYNSG
+442 MVKIYYNSG

-458 VMLADYAASGEG
+458 VMIADFGSKMAAGQQAFAEEQHGRAASGQ
-470 TFAKGAFA
+470 GAFA
-478 FYEALADF
+478 FYEALAAF

-506 LSFAKTIDPQREDLY
+506 LSFAKTINPEHEELY
-521 KELLTF
+521 QELLIF
-527 DLYVRENAKSRPDFA
+527 DLYVRENLKSRPDFA
-542 CSLQEMQPDIHAFY
+542 PDLHELQPAMHAFY
-556 KKEEKE
+556 KKEETE

-585 FRYSVWETDVS
+585 FSYSVWATDVS
-596 EIKKLAHRT
+596 EVKRLPEQT
-605 FLLFDYDHRNPLT
+605 FLLFDYDHRHPLT
-618 KEARTVWLPNE
+618 REAKVLWLENE

>member
-1 MCYADKAFEVIKGRS
+1 
-16 GKMKFL
+16 MKFL
-22 LTAVNA
+22 LVAVNA

-36 VYSLKRYAG
+36 VYSLKRFAG

-74 DVIGFSCY
+74 DAIGFSCY
-82 IWNIGMIEKLM
+82 IWNIGMVEKLM
-93 GELHKLMPALPVFL
+93 GELHKLLPRLPVFL

-119 LEKYPYVTGIFIGE
+119 LRKYPYLTGIFIGE
-133 GEATFAEVV
+133 GEATFAQVV
-142 KYYVTKEQ
+142 KYYVKKSPE
-150 VEARC
+150 
-155 ANPGEQSAAGE
+155 
-166 KANVSEEK
+166 
-174 HKSLEDIPGLML
+174 SLEDIPGLML
-186 RSGMTPARAPLNL
+186 RSGMTPERKPLNL
-199 TEVPFLYDDMAPFQN
+199 TDVPFLYDDMAPFTN

-244 INVVKKE
+244 IEVVKKE

-301 ILREDELALLKKLR
+301 ILREDEIALVAKMR

-332 LREIRRVMDIGKL
+332 LREIRRVMDIEKL
-345 KQVVAAIKAGHN
+345 KQVVAALKAAHN
-357 IHVHLDLIAGLPF
+357 VHIHLDLIAGLPY
-370 ENYDS
+370 EDYDS
-375 FASSFDDV
+375 FARSFDDV
-383 YAMEPDQLQLGF
+383 YAMEPEQLQLGF
-395 LKVLKGSHMA
+395 LKVLKGSYMA

-425 TNWLSFTEVCRL
+425 TNWLSFTEICRL

-458 VMLADYAASGEG
+458 VMIADFRSKMAAGQQNFAEEQHGRATSGQ
-470 TFAKGAFA
+470 GAFA
-478 FYEALADF
+478 FYEALAAF

-506 LSFAKTIDPQREDLY
+506 LSFAKTIHPEREELY
-521 KELLTF
+521 KELLLF
-527 DLYVRENAKSRPDFA
+527 DLYVRENLKSRPDFA
-542 CSLQEMQPDIHAFY
+542 PDLHDLQPVIHAFY
-556 KKEEKE
+556 KKEESE
-562 RKYLPHLSGIPAP
+562 RRYLPHLSEIPAP

-585 FRYSVWETDVS
+585 FSYSVWATDVS
-596 EIKKLAHRT
+596 EVKRLQEQV
-605 FLLFDYDHRNPLT
+605 FLLFDYDHRDPLT
-618 KEARTVWLPNE
+618 REAKVLWPENV

>member
-1 MCYADKAFEVIKGRS
+1 
-16 GKMKFL
+16 MKFL
-22 LTAVNA
+22 LVAVNA

-36 VYSLKRYAG
+36 VYSLKRFAG

-74 DVIGFSCY
+74 DAIGFSCY
-82 IWNIGMIEKLM
+82 IWNIGMVEKLM
-93 GELHKLMPALPVFL
+93 GELHKLLPQLPVFL

-119 LEKYPYVTGIFIGE
+119 LRKYPYLTGIFIGE
-133 GEATFAEVV
+133 GEATFAQVV
-142 KYYVTKEQ
+142 KYYVKK
-150 VEARC
+150 
-155 ANPGEQSAAGE
+155 NPE
-166 KANVSEEK
+166 
-174 HKSLEDIPGLML
+174 SLEDIPGLML
-186 RSGMTPARAPLNL
+186 RSGMTPERKPLNL
-199 TEVPFLYDDMAPFQN
+199 TDVPFLYDDMAPFTN

-244 INVVKKE
+244 IEVVKRE

-301 ILREDELALLKKLR
+301 ILREDEIALVAKMR

-345 KQVVAAIKAGHN
+345 KQVVAALKAAHN
-357 IHVHLDLIAGLPF
+357 VHIHLDLIAGLPY
-370 ENYDS
+370 EDYDS
-375 FASSFDDV
+375 FARSFDDV
-383 YAMEPDQLQLGF
+383 YAMEPEQLQLGF
-395 LKVLKGSHMA
+395 LKVLKGSYMA

-425 TNWLSFTEVCRL
+425 TNWLSFTEICRL

-458 VMLADYAASGEG
+458 VMIADFGQ
-470 TFAKGAFA
+470 GAFA

-506 LSFAKTIDPQREDLY
+506 LSFAKTIHPEREELY
-521 KELLTF
+521 KELLLF
-527 DLYVRENAKSRPDFA
+527 DLYVRENLKSRPDFA
-542 CSLQEMQPDIHAFY
+542 PDLHDLQPVIHAFY
-556 KKEEKE
+556 KKEESE
-562 RKYLPHLSGIPAP
+562 RRYLPHLSEIPAP

-585 FRYSVWETDVS
+585 FSYSVWATDVS
-596 EIKKLAHRT
+596 EVKRLQEQE
-605 FLLFDYDHRNPLT
+605 FLLFDYDHRDPLT
-618 KEARTVWLPNE
+618 REAKVLWPENV

>member
-1 MCYADKAFEVIKGRS
+1 MN
-16 GKMKFL
+16 FL
-22 LTAVNA
+22 LVAVNA

-36 VYSLKRYAG
+36 VYSLKRFAG

-82 IWNIGMIEKLM
+82 IWNIGMVEKLM
-93 GELHKLMPALPVFL
+93 GELHKLLPKLPVFL

-119 LEKYPYVTGIFIGE
+119 LRKYPYLTGIFIGE

-142 KYYVTKEQ
+142 KYYVKK
-150 VEARC
+150 
-155 ANPGEQSAAGE
+155 NPA
-166 KANVSEEK
+166 
-174 HKSLEDIPGLML
+174 SLEDIPGLML
-186 RSGMTPARAPLNL
+186 RSGMTPERKPLNL
-199 TEVPFLYDDMAPFQN
+199 TDVPFLYDDMAPFTN

-244 INVVKKE
+244 IEVVKKE

-281 QYLYEH
+281 QYLYDH

-301 ILREDELALLKKLR
+301 ILREDEIALVAKMR

-332 LREIRRVMDIGKL
+332 LREIRRVMDIEKL
-345 KQVVAAIKAGHN
+345 KQVVAALKAAHN
-357 IHVHLDLIAGLPF
+357 VHIHLDLIAGLPY
-370 ENYDS
+370 EDYDS
-375 FASSFDDV
+375 FARSFDDV
-383 YAMEPDQLQLGF
+383 YAMEPEQLQLGF
-395 LKVLKGSHMA
+395 LKVLKGSYMA

-425 TNWLSFTEVCRL
+425 TNWLSFTEICRL

-458 VMLADYAASGEG
+458 VMIADLGQ
-470 TFAKGAFA
+470 GAFA

-506 LSFAKTIDPQREDLY
+506 LSFAKSIHPERQELY
-521 KELLTF
+521 KELLLF
-527 DLYVRENAKSRPDFA
+527 DLYVRENLKSRPDFA
-542 CSLQEMQPDIHAFY
+542 PDLHDLQPVIHAFY
-556 KKEEKE
+556 KKEESE
-562 RKYLPHLSGIPAP
+562 RRYLPHLSEIPAP

-585 FRYSVWETDVS
+585 FSYSVWATDVS
-596 EIKKLAHRT
+596 GVKRLPEQA
-605 FLLFDYDHRNPLT
+605 FLLFDYDHRDPLT
-618 KEARTVWLPNE
+618 REAKVLWPENV

>member
-1 MCYADKAFEVIKGRS
+1 
-16 GKMKFL
+16 MKFL
-22 LTAVNA
+22 LVAVSA

-36 VYSLKRYAG
+36 VYSLKRFAG

-82 IWNIGMIEKLM
+82 IWNIGMVEKLM
-93 GELHKLMPALPVFL
+93 GELHKLLPKLPVFL

-119 LEKYPYVTGIFIGE
+119 LRKYPYLTGIFIGE
-133 GEATFAEVV
+133 GEATFAQVV
-142 KYYVTKEQ
+142 KYYVKK
-150 VEARC
+150 
-155 ANPGEQSAAGE
+155 NPE
-166 KANVSEEK
+166 
-174 HKSLEDIPGLML
+174 SLEDIPGLML
-186 RSGMTPARAPLNL
+186 RSGMTPERKPLNL
-199 TEVPFLYDDMAPFQN
+199 TDVPFLYDDMAPFTN

-244 INVVKKE
+244 IEVVKKE

-281 QYLYEH
+281 QYLYDH

-301 ILREDELALLKKLR
+301 ILREDEIALVAKMR

-332 LREIRRVMDIGKL
+332 LREIRRVMDIEKL
-345 KQVVAAIKAGHN
+345 KQVVAALKAAHN
-357 IHVHLDLIAGLPF
+357 VHIHLDLIAGLPY
-370 ENYDS
+370 EDYDS
-375 FASSFDDV
+375 FARSFDDV
-383 YAMEPDQLQLGF
+383 YAMEPEQLQLGF
-395 LKVLKGSHMA
+395 LKVLKGSYMA

-425 TNWLSFTEVCRL
+425 TNWLSFTEICRL

-458 VMLADYAASGEG
+458 VMIADFGQ
-470 TFAKGAFA
+470 GAFA

-506 LSFAKTIDPQREDLY
+506 LSFAKSIHPERQELY
-521 KELLTF
+521 KELLLF
-527 DLYVRENAKSRPDFA
+527 DLYVRENLKSRPDFA
-542 CSLQEMQPDIHAFY
+542 PDLHDLQPVIHAFY
-556 KKEEKE
+556 KKEESE
-562 RKYLPHLSGIPAP
+562 RRYLPHLSEIPAP

-585 FRYSVWETDVS
+585 FSYSVWATDVS
-596 EIKKLAHRT
+596 GVKRLPEQA
-605 FLLFDYDHRNPLT
+605 FLLFDYDHRDPLT
-618 KEARTVWLPNE
+618 REAKVLWPENV

>member
-1 MCYADKAFEVIKGRS
+1 
-16 GKMKFL
+16 MKFL
-22 LTAVNA
+22 LVAVNA

-36 VYSLKRYAG
+36 VYSLKRFAG

-74 DVIGFSCY
+74 DAIGFSCY
-82 IWNIGMIEKLM
+82 IWNIGMVEKLM
-93 GELHKLMPALPVFL
+93 GELHKLLPRLPVFL

-119 LEKYPYVTGIFIGE
+119 LRKYPYLTGIFIGE
-133 GEATFAEVV
+133 GEATFAQVV
-142 KYYVTKEQ
+142 KYYVKK
-150 VEARC
+150 
-155 ANPGEQSAAGE
+155 NPE
-166 KANVSEEK
+166 
-174 HKSLEDIPGLML
+174 SLEDIPGLML
-186 RSGMTPARAPLNL
+186 RSGMTPERKPLNL
-199 TEVPFLYDDMAPFQN
+199 TDVPFLYDDMAPFTN

-244 INVVKKE
+244 IEVVKKE

-301 ILREDELALLKKLR
+301 ILREDEIALVAKMR

-332 LREIRRVMDIGKL
+332 LREIRRVMDIEKL
-345 KQVVAAIKAGHN
+345 KQVVAALKATHN
-357 IHVHLDLIAGLPF
+357 VHIHLDLIAGLPY
-370 ENYDS
+370 EDYDS
-375 FASSFDDV
+375 FARSFDDV
-383 YAMEPDQLQLGF
+383 YAMEPEQLQLGF
-395 LKVLKGSHMA
+395 LKVLKGSYMA

-425 TNWLSFTEVCRL
+425 TNWLSFTEICRL

-458 VMLADYAASGEG
+458 VMIADFGSRMAAGQQALAEEQHGRADFGQ
-470 TFAKGAFA
+470 GAFA

-506 LSFAKTIDPQREDLY
+506 LSFAKTIHPEREELY
-521 KELLTF
+521 KELLLF
-527 DLYVRENAKSRPDFA
+527 DLYVRENLKSRPDFA
-542 CSLQEMQPDIHAFY
+542 PDLHDLQPVIHAFY
-556 KKEEKE
+556 KKEESE
-562 RKYLPHLSGIPAP
+562 RRYLPHLSEIPAP

-585 FRYSVWETDVS
+585 FSYSVWATDVS
-596 EIKKLAHRT
+596 EVKKLQEQA
-605 FLLFDYDHRNPLT
+605 FLLFDYDHRDPLT
-618 KEARTVWLPNE
+618 REAKVLWPENV

>member
-1 MCYADKAFEVIKGRS
+1 
-16 GKMKFL
+16 MKFL
-22 LTAVNA
+22 LVAVNA

-36 VYSLKRYAG
+36 VYSLKRFAG

-82 IWNIGMIEKLM
+82 IWNIGMVEKLM
-93 GELHKLMPALPVFL
+93 GELHKLLPKLPVFL

-119 LEKYPYVTGIFIGE
+119 LRKYPYLTGIFIGE
-133 GEATFAEVV
+133 GEATFAQVV
-142 KYYVTKEQ
+142 KYYVKK
-150 VEARC
+150 
-155 ANPGEQSAAGE
+155 NPE
-166 KANVSEEK
+166 
-174 HKSLEDIPGLML
+174 SLEDIPGLML
-186 RSGMTPARAPLNL
+186 RSGMTPERKPLNL
-199 TEVPFLYDDMAPFQN
+199 TDVPFLYDDMAPFTN

-244 INVVKKE
+244 IEVVKKE

-281 QYLYEH
+281 QYLYDH

-301 ILREDELALLKKLR
+301 ILREDEIALVAKMR

-332 LREIRRVMDIGKL
+332 LREIRRVMDIEKL
-345 KQVVAAIKAGHN
+345 KQVVAALKAAHN
-357 IHVHLDLIAGLPF
+357 VHIHLDLIAGLPY
-370 ENYDS
+370 EDYDS
-375 FASSFDDV
+375 FARSFDDV
-383 YAMEPDQLQLGF
+383 YAMEPEQLQLGF
-395 LKVLKGSHMA
+395 LKVLKGSYMA

-425 TNWLSFTEVCRL
+425 TNWLSFTEICRL

-458 VMLADYAASGEG
+458 VMIADFGQ
-470 TFAKGAFA
+470 GAFA

-486 YEEQGFFVETP
+486 YEGQGFFVGTP

-506 LSFAKTIDPQREDLY
+506 LSFAKSIHPERQELY
-521 KELLTF
+521 KELLLF
-527 DLYVRENAKSRPDFA
+527 DLYVRENLKSRPDFA
-542 CSLQEMQPDIHAFY
+542 PDLHDLQPVIHAFY
-556 KKEEKE
+556 KKEESE
-562 RKYLPHLSGIPAP
+562 RRYLPHLSEIPAP

-585 FRYSVWETDVS
+585 FSYSVWATDVS
-596 EIKKLAHRT
+596 GVKRLPEQA
-605 FLLFDYDHRNPLT
+605 FLLFDYDHRDPLT
-618 KEARTVWLPNE
+618 REAKVLWPENV

>member
-1 MCYADKAFEVIKGRS
+1 
-16 GKMKFL
+16 MKFL
-22 LTAVNA
+22 LVAVNA

-36 VYSLKRYAG
+36 VYSLKRFAG

-82 IWNIGMIEKLM
+82 IWNIGMVEKLM
-93 GELHKLMPALPVFL
+93 GGLHKLLPKLPVFL

-113 YDADKL
+113 YDEDKL
-119 LEKYPYVTGIFIGE
+119 LRKYPYLTGIFIGE
-133 GEATFAEVV
+133 GEATFAQVV
-142 KYYVTKEQ
+142 KYYVKK
-150 VEARC
+150 
-155 ANPGEQSAAGE
+155 NPE
-166 KANVSEEK
+166 
-174 HKSLEDIPGLML
+174 SLEDIPGLML
-186 RSGMTPARAPLNL
+186 RSGMTPERKPLNL
-199 TEVPFLYDDMAPFQN
+199 TDVPFLYDDMAPFTN

-244 INVVKKE
+244 IEVVKKE

-281 QYLYEH
+281 QYLYDH

-301 ILREDELALLKKLR
+301 ILREDEIALVAKMR

-332 LREIRRVMDIGKL
+332 LREIRRVMDIEKL
-345 KQVVAAIKAGHN
+345 KQVVAALKAAHN
-357 IHVHLDLIAGLPF
+357 VHIHLDLIAGLPY
-370 ENYDS
+370 EDYDS
-375 FASSFDDV
+375 FARSFDDV
-383 YAMEPDQLQLGF
+383 YAMEPEQLQLGF
-395 LKVLKGSHMA
+395 LKVLKGSYMA

-425 TNWLSFTEVCRL
+425 TNWLSFTEICRL

-458 VMLADYAASGEG
+458 VMIADFGQ
-470 TFAKGAFA
+470 GAFA

-506 LSFAKTIDPQREDLY
+506 LSFAKSIHPERQELY
-521 KELLTF
+521 KELLLF
-527 DLYVRENAKSRPDFA
+527 DLYVRENLKSRPDFA
-542 CSLQEMQPDIHAFY
+542 PDLHDLQPVIHAFY
-556 KKEEKE
+556 KKEESE
-562 RKYLPHLSGIPAP
+562 RRYLPHLSEIPAP

-585 FRYSVWETDVS
+585 FSYSVWATDVS
-596 EIKKLAHRT
+596 GVKRLPEQA
-605 FLLFDYDHRNPLT
+605 FLLFDYDHRDPLT
-618 KEARTVWLPNE
+618 REAKVLWPENV

>member
-1 MCYADKAFEVIKGRS
+1 
-16 GKMKFL
+16 MKFL
-22 LTAVNA
+22 LVAVNA

-36 VYSLKRYAG
+36 VYSLKRFAG
-45 EYTDAVEI
+45 EFTDAVEI

-82 IWNIGMIEKLM
+82 IWNIGMVEKLM
-93 GELHKLMPALPVFL
+93 GELHKLLPALPVFL

-119 LEKYPYVTGIFIGE
+119 LRKYPYLTGIFIGE
-133 GEATFAEVV
+133 GEATFAQVV
-142 KYYVTKEQ
+142 KYYVKK
-150 VEARC
+150 
-155 ANPGEQSAAGE
+155 NPE
-166 KANVSEEK
+166 
-174 HKSLEDIPGLML
+174 SLEDIPGLML
-186 RSGMTPARAPLNL
+186 RSGMTPARKPLNL
-199 TEVPFLYDDMAPFQN
+199 TDVPFLYDDMAPFTN

-244 INVVKKE
+244 IEVVKKE

-281 QYLYEH
+281 QYLYDH

-292 NFHFEIAGD
+292 NFHFEITGD
-301 ILREDELALLKKLR
+301 ILREDEIALVAKMR

-332 LREIRRVMDIGKL
+332 LREIRRVMDIEKL
-345 KQVVAAIKAGHN
+345 KQVVAALKAAHN
-357 IHVHLDLIAGLPF
+357 VHIHLDLIAGLPY
-370 ENYDS
+370 EDYDS
-375 FASSFDDV
+375 FARSFDDV
-383 YAMEPDQLQLGF
+383 YAMEPEQLQLGF
-395 LKVLKGSHMA
+395 LKVLKGSYMA

-425 TNWLSFTEVCRL
+425 TNWLSFTEICRL

-458 VMLADYAASGEG
+458 VMIADFGQ
-470 TFAKGAFA
+470 GAFA
-478 FYEALADF
+478 FYEVLADF

-506 LSFAKTIDPQREDLY
+506 LSFAKSIHPERQELY
-521 KELLTF
+521 KELLLF
-527 DLYVRENAKSRPDFA
+527 DLYVRENLKSRPDFA
-542 CSLQEMQPDIHAFY
+542 PDLHDLQPVIHAFY
-556 KKEEKE
+556 KKEESE
-562 RKYLPHLSGIPAP
+562 RRYLPHLSEIPAP

-585 FRYSVWETDVS
+585 FSYSVWATDVS
-596 EIKKLAHRT
+596 GVKRLPEQA
-605 FLLFDYDHRNPLT
+605 FLLFDYDHRDPLT
-618 KEARTVWLPNE
+618 REAKVLWPENV

>member
-1 MCYADKAFEVIKGRS
+1 
-16 GKMKFL
+16 MKFL
-22 LTAVNA
+22 LVAVNA

-36 VYSLKRYAG
+36 VYSLKRFAG

-82 IWNIGMIEKLM
+82 IWNIGMVEKLM
-93 GELHKLMPALPVFL
+93 GELHKLLPKLPVFL

-119 LEKYPYVTGIFIGE
+119 LRKYPYLTGIFIGE
-133 GEATFAEVV
+133 GEATFAQVV
-142 KYYVTKEQ
+142 KYYVKK
-150 VEARC
+150 
-155 ANPGEQSAAGE
+155 NPE
-166 KANVSEEK
+166 
-174 HKSLEDIPGLML
+174 SLEDIPGLML
-186 RSGMTPARAPLNL
+186 RSGMTPERKPLNL
-199 TEVPFLYDDMAPFQN
+199 TDVPFLYDDMAPFTN

-244 INVVKKE
+244 IEVVKKE

-281 QYLYEH
+281 QYLYDH

-301 ILREDELALLKKLR
+301 ILREDEIALVAKMR

-332 LREIRRVMDIGKL
+332 LREIRRVMDIEKL
-345 KQVVAAIKAGHN
+345 KQVVAALKAAHN
-357 IHVHLDLIAGLPF
+357 VHIHLDLIAGLPY
-370 ENYDS
+370 EDYDS
-375 FASSFDDV
+375 FARSFDDV
-383 YAMEPDQLQLGF
+383 YAMEPEQLQLGF
-395 LKVLKGSHMA
+395 LKVLKGSYMA

-425 TNWLSFTEVCRL
+425 TNWLSFTEICRL

-458 VMLADYAASGEG
+458 VMIADFGQ
-470 TFAKGAFA
+470 GAFA

-497 SRIYRYQAL
+497 SRIYRYQVL
-506 LSFAKTIDPQREDLY
+506 LSFAKSIHPERQELY
-521 KELLTF
+521 KELLLF
-527 DLYVRENAKSRPDFA
+527 DLYVRENLKSRPDFA
-542 CSLQEMQPDIHAFY
+542 PDLHDLQPVIHAFY
-556 KKEEKE
+556 KKEESE
-562 RKYLPHLSGIPAP
+562 RRYLPHLSEIPAP

-585 FRYSVWETDVS
+585 FSYSVWATDVS
-596 EIKKLAHRT
+596 GVKRLPEQA
-605 FLLFDYDHRNPLT
+605 FLLFDYDHRDPLT
-618 KEARTVWLPNE
+618 REAKVLWPENV

>member
-1 MCYADKAFEVIKGRS
+1 
-16 GKMKFL
+16 MKFL
-22 LTAVNA
+22 LVAVNA

-36 VYSLKRYAG
+36 VYSLKRFAG

-74 DVIGFSCY
+74 DAIGFSCY
-82 IWNIGMIEKLM
+82 IWNIGMVEKLM
-93 GELHKLMPALPVFL
+93 GELHKLLPKLPVFL

-119 LEKYPYVTGIFIGE
+119 LRKYPYLTGIFIGE
-133 GEATFAEVV
+133 GEATFAQVV
-142 KYYVTKEQ
+142 KYYVKK
-150 VEARC
+150 
-155 ANPGEQSAAGE
+155 NPE
-166 KANVSEEK
+166 
-174 HKSLEDIPGLML
+174 SLEDIPGLML
-186 RSGMTPARAPLNL
+186 RSGMTPERKPLNL
-199 TEVPFLYDDMAPFQN
+199 TDVPFLYDDMAPFTN

-244 INVVKKE
+244 IEVVKRE

-301 ILREDELALLKKLR
+301 ILREDEIALVAKMR

-332 LREIRRVMDIGKL
+332 LREIRRVMDIEKL
-345 KQVVAAIKAGHN
+345 KQVVAALKAAHN
-357 IHVHLDLIAGLPF
+357 VHIHLDLIAGLPY
-370 ENYDS
+370 EDYDS
-375 FASSFDDV
+375 FARSFDDV
-383 YAMEPDQLQLGF
+383 YAMEPEQLQLGF
-395 LKVLKGSHMA
+395 LKVLKGSYMA

-425 TNWLSFTEVCRL
+425 TNWLSFTEICRL

-458 VMLADYAASGEG
+458 VMIADFGSRMAAGQQALVEEQHGRAVSGQ
-470 TFAKGAFA
+470 GAFA
-478 FYEALADF
+478 FYETLAAF

-506 LSFAKTIDPQREDLY
+506 LSFAKTIHPEREELY
-521 KELLTF
+521 KELLLF
-527 DLYVRENAKSRPDFA
+527 DLYVRENLKSRPDFA
-542 CSLQEMQPDIHAFY
+542 PDLHDLQPVIHAFY
-556 KKEEKE
+556 KKEESE
-562 RKYLPHLSGIPAP
+562 RRYLPHLSEIPAP

-585 FRYSVWETDVS
+585 FSYSVWATDVS
-596 EIKKLAHRT
+596 EVKRLQEQE
-605 FLLFDYDHRNPLT
+605 FLLFDYDHRDPLT
-618 KEARTVWLPNE
+618 REAKVLWPENV

>member
-1 MCYADKAFEVIKGRS
+1 
-16 GKMKFL
+16 MKFL
-22 LTAVNA
+22 LVAVNA

-36 VYSLKRYAG
+36 VYSLKRFAG

-82 IWNIGMIEKLM
+82 IWNIGMVEKLM
-93 GELHKLMPALPVFL
+93 GGLHKLLPKLPVFL

-119 LEKYPYVTGIFIGE
+119 LRKYPYLTGIFIGE

-155 ANPGEQSAAGE
+155 ANLGEQSAAGE
-166 KANVSEEK
+166 KVNVSEEK

-186 RSGMTPARAPLNL
+186 RSGMTPERKPLNL
-199 TEVPFLYDDMAPFQN
+199 TDVPFLYDDMAPFTN

-244 INVVKKE
+244 IEVVKKE

-281 QYLYEH
+281 QYLYDH

-301 ILREDELALLKKLR
+301 ILREDEIALVAKMR

-332 LREIRRVMDIGKL
+332 LREIRRVMDIEKL
-345 KQVVAAIKAGHN
+345 KQVVAALKAAHN
-357 IHVHLDLIAGLPF
+357 VHIHLDLIAGLPY
-370 ENYDS
+370 EDYDS
-375 FASSFDDV
+375 FARSFDDV
-383 YAMEPDQLQLGF
+383 YAMEPEQLQLGF
-395 LKVLKGSHMA
+395 LKVLKGSYMA

-425 TNWLSFTEVCRL
+425 TNWLSFTEICRL

-458 VMLADYAASGEG
+458 VMIADLGQ
-470 TFAKGAFA
+470 GAFA
-478 FYEALADF
+478 FYEALANF

-506 LSFAKTIDPQREDLY
+506 LSFAKTIHPERQELY
-521 KELLTF
+521 KELLLF
-527 DLYVRENAKSRPDFA
+527 DLYVRENLKSRPDFA
-542 CSLQEMQPDIHAFY
+542 PDLHDLQPVIHAFY
-556 KKEEKE
+556 KKEESE
-562 RKYLPHLSGIPAP
+562 RRYLPHLSEIPAP

-585 FRYSVWETDVS
+585 FSYSVWATDVS
-596 EIKKLAHRT
+596 EIKKLPRQT

>member
-1 MCYADKAFEVIKGRS
+1 
-16 GKMKFL
+16 MKFL
-22 LTAVNA
+22 LVAVNA

-36 VYSLKRYAG
+36 VYSLKRFAG

-74 DVIGFSCY
+74 DAIGFSCY
-82 IWNIGMIEKLM
+82 IWNIGMVEKLM
-93 GELHKLMPALPVFL
+93 GELHKLLPRLPVFL

-119 LEKYPYVTGIFIGE
+119 LRKYPYLTGIFIGE
-133 GEATFAEVV
+133 GEATFAQVV
-142 KYYVTKEQ
+142 KYYVKK
-150 VEARC
+150 
-155 ANPGEQSAAGE
+155 NPE
-166 KANVSEEK
+166 
-174 HKSLEDIPGLML
+174 SLEDIPGLML
-186 RSGMTPARAPLNL
+186 RSGMTPERKPLNL
-199 TEVPFLYDDMAPFQN
+199 TDVPFLYDDMAPFTN

-244 INVVKKE
+244 IEVVKKE

-301 ILREDELALLKKLR
+301 ILREDEIALVAKMR

-332 LREIRRVMDIGKL
+332 LREIRRVMDIEKL
-345 KQVVAAIKAGHN
+345 KQVVAALKATHN
-357 IHVHLDLIAGLPF
+357 VHIHLDLIAGLPY
-370 ENYDS
+370 EDYDS
-375 FASSFDDV
+375 FARSFDDV
-383 YAMEPDQLQLGF
+383 YAMEPEQLQLGF
-395 LKVLKGSHMA
+395 LKVLKGSYMA

-425 TNWLSFTEVCRL
+425 TNWLSFTEICRL

-458 VMLADYAASGEG
+458 VMIADFGSRMAAGQQALAEEQHGRAVSGQ
-470 TFAKGAFA
+470 GAFA

-506 LSFAKTIDPQREDLY
+506 LSFAKTIHPEREELY
-521 KELLTF
+521 KELLLF
-527 DLYVRENAKSRPDFA
+527 DLYVRENLKSRPDFA
-542 CSLQEMQPDIHAFY
+542 PDLHDLQPVIHAFY
-556 KKEEKE
+556 KKEESE
-562 RKYLPHLSGIPAP
+562 RRYLPHLSEIPAP

-585 FRYSVWETDVS
+585 FSYSVWATDVS
-596 EIKKLAHRT
+596 EVKRLQEQA
-605 FLLFDYDHRNPLT
+605 FLLFDYDHRDPLT
-618 KEARTVWLPNE
+618 REAKVLWPENV

>member
-1 MCYADKAFEVIKGRS
+1 
-16 GKMKFL
+16 MKFL
-22 LTAVNA
+22 LVAVNA

-36 VYSLKRYAG
+36 VYSLKRFAG

-74 DVIGFSCY
+74 DAIGFSCY
-82 IWNIGMIEKLM
+82 IWNIGMVEKLM
-93 GELHKLMPALPVFL
+93 GELHKLLPQLPVFL

-119 LEKYPYVTGIFIGE
+119 LRKYPYLTGIFIGE
-133 GEATFAEVV
+133 GEATFAQVV
-142 KYYVTKEQ
+142 KYYVKK
-150 VEARC
+150 
-155 ANPGEQSAAGE
+155 NPE
-166 KANVSEEK
+166 
-174 HKSLEDIPGLML
+174 SLEDIPGLML
-186 RSGMTPARAPLNL
+186 RSGMTPERKPLKM
-199 TEVPFLYDDMAPFQN
+199 TDVPFLYDDMAPFTN

-244 INVVKKE
+244 IEVVKRE

-301 ILREDELALLKKLR
+301 ILREDEIALVAKMR

-345 KQVVAAIKAGHN
+345 KQVVAALKAAHN
-357 IHVHLDLIAGLPF
+357 VHIHLDLIAGLPY
-370 ENYDS
+370 EDYDS
-375 FASSFDDV
+375 FARSFDDV
-383 YAMEPDQLQLGF
+383 YAMEPEQLQLGF
-395 LKVLKGSHMA
+395 LKVLKGSYMA

-425 TNWLSFTEVCRL
+425 TNWLSFTEICRL

-458 VMLADYAASGEG
+458 VMIADFRSKMAAGQQNFAEEQHGRAVSGQ
-470 TFAKGAFA
+470 GAFA
-478 FYEALADF
+478 FYEALAVF

-506 LSFAKTIDPQREDLY
+506 LSFAKTIHPEREELY
-521 KELLTF
+521 KELLLF
-527 DLYVRENAKSRPDFA
+527 DLYVRENLKSRPDFA
-542 CSLQEMQPDIHAFY
+542 PDLHDLQPVIHAFY
-556 KKEEKE
+556 KKEESE
-562 RKYLPHLSGIPAP
+562 RRYLPHLSEIPAP

-585 FRYSVWETDVS
+585 FSYSVWATDVS
-596 EIKKLAHRT
+596 EVKRLQEQV
-605 FLLFDYDHRNPLT
+605 FLLFDYDHRDPLT
-618 KEARTVWLPNE
+618 REAKVLWPENV

>member
-1 MCYADKAFEVIKGRS
+1 
-16 GKMKFL
+16 MKFL
-22 LTAVNA
+22 LVAVNA

-36 VYSLKRYAG
+36 VYSLKRFAG

-74 DVIGFSCY
+74 DAIGFSCY
-82 IWNIGMIEKLM
+82 IWNIGMVEKLM
-93 GELHKLMPALPVFL
+93 GELHKLLPRLPVFL

-119 LEKYPYVTGIFIGE
+119 LRKYLYLTGIFIGE
-133 GEATFAEVV
+133 GEATFAQVV
-142 KYYVTKEQ
+142 RYYVKK
-150 VEARC
+150 
-155 ANPGEQSAAGE
+155 NPE
-166 KANVSEEK
+166 
-174 HKSLEDIPGLML
+174 SLEDIPGLML
-186 RSGMTPARAPLNL
+186 RSGMTPERKPLNL
-199 TEVPFLYDDMAPFQN
+199 TDVPFLYDDMAPFTN

-244 INVVKKE
+244 IEVVKRE

-301 ILREDELALLKKLR
+301 ILREDEIALVAKMR

-332 LREIRRVMDIGKL
+332 LREIRRVMDIEKL
-345 KQVVAAIKAGHN
+345 KQVVAALKAAHN
-357 IHVHLDLIAGLPF
+357 VHIHLDLIAGLPY
-370 ENYDS
+370 EDYDS
-375 FASSFDDV
+375 FARSFDDV
-383 YAMEPDQLQLGF
+383 YAMEPEQLQLGF
-395 LKVLKGSHMA
+395 LKVLKGSYMA

-425 TNWLSFTEVCRL
+425 TNWLSFTEICRL

-458 VMLADYAASGEG
+458 VMIADFGQ
-470 TFAKGAFA
+470 GAFA

-506 LSFAKTIDPQREDLY
+506 LSFAKTIHPEREELY
-521 KELLTF
+521 KELLLF
-527 DLYVRENAKSRPDFA
+527 DLYVRENLKSRPDFA
-542 CSLQEMQPDIHAFY
+542 PDLHDLQPVIHAFY
-556 KKEEKE
+556 KKEESE
-562 RKYLPHLSGIPAP
+562 RRYLPHLSEIPAP

-585 FRYSVWETDVS
+585 FSYSVWATDVS
-596 EIKKLAHRT
+596 EVKKLQEQA
-605 FLLFDYDHRNPLT
+605 FLLFDYDHRDPLT
-618 KEARTVWLPNE
+618 REAKVLWPENV

>member
-1 MCYADKAFEVIKGRS
+1 
-16 GKMKFL
+16 MKFL
-22 LTAVNA
+22 LVAVNA

-36 VYSLKRYAG
+36 VYSLKRFAG

-74 DVIGFSCY
+74 DAIGFSCY
-82 IWNIGMIEKLM
+82 IWNIGMVEKLM
-93 GELHKLMPALPVFL
+93 GELHKLLPKLPVFL

-119 LEKYPYVTGIFIGE
+119 LRKYPYLTGIFIGE
-133 GEATFAEVV
+133 GEATFAQVV
-142 KYYVTKEQ
+142 KYYVKK
-150 VEARC
+150 
-155 ANPGEQSAAGE
+155 NPE
-166 KANVSEEK
+166 
-174 HKSLEDIPGLML
+174 SLEDIPGLML
-186 RSGMTPARAPLNL
+186 RSGMTPERKPLNL
-199 TEVPFLYDDMAPFQN
+199 TDVPFLYDDMAPFTN

-244 INVVKKE
+244 IEVVKKE

-301 ILREDELALLKKLR
+301 ILREDEIALVAKMR

-332 LREIRRVMDIGKL
+332 LREIRRVMDIEKL
-345 KQVVAAIKAGHN
+345 KQVVAALKAAHN
-357 IHVHLDLIAGLPF
+357 VHIHLDLIAGLPY
-370 ENYDS
+370 EDYDS
-375 FASSFDDV
+375 FACSFDDV
-383 YAMEPDQLQLGF
+383 YAMEPEQLQLGF
-395 LKVLKGSHMA
+395 LKVLKGSYMA

-425 TNWLSFTEVCRL
+425 TNWLSFTEICRL

-458 VMLADYAASGEG
+458 VMIADFGQ
-470 TFAKGAFA
+470 GAFA
-478 FYEALADF
+478 FYEALAAF

-506 LSFAKTIDPQREDLY
+506 LSFAKTIHPEREELY
-521 KELLTF
+521 KELLLF
-527 DLYVRENAKSRPDFA
+527 DLYVRENLKSRPDFA
-542 CSLQEMQPDIHAFY
+542 PDLHDLQPVIHAFY
-556 KKEEKE
+556 KKEESE
-562 RKYLPHLSGIPAP
+562 RRYLPHLSEIPAP

-585 FRYSVWETDVS
+585 FSYSVWATDVS
-596 EIKKLAHRT
+596 EVKRLQEQE
-605 FLLFDYDHRNPLT
+605 FLLFDYDHRDPLT
-618 KEARTVWLPNE
+618 REAKVLWPENV

>member
-1 MCYADKAFEVIKGRS
+1 
-16 GKMKFL
+16 MKFL
-22 LTAVNA
+22 LVAVNA

-36 VYSLKRYAG
+36 VYSLKRFAG

-74 DVIGFSCY
+74 DAIGFSCY
-82 IWNIGMIEKLM
+82 IWNIGMVEKLM
-93 GELHKLMPALPVFL
+93 GELHKLLPRLPVFL

-119 LEKYPYVTGIFIGE
+119 LRKYPYLTGIFIGE
-133 GEATFAEVV
+133 GEATFAQVV
-142 KYYVTKEQ
+142 KYYVKK
-150 VEARC
+150 
-155 ANPGEQSAAGE
+155 NPE
-166 KANVSEEK
+166 
-174 HKSLEDIPGLML
+174 SLEDIPGLML
-186 RSGMTPARAPLNL
+186 RSGMTPERKPLNL
-199 TEVPFLYDDMAPFQN
+199 TDVPFLYDDMAPFTN

-244 INVVKKE
+244 IEVVKKE

-301 ILREDELALLKKLR
+301 ILREDEIALVAKMR

-332 LREIRRVMDIGKL
+332 LREIRRVMDIEKL
-345 KQVVAAIKAGHN
+345 KQVVAALKAAHN
-357 IHVHLDLIAGLPF
+357 VHIHLDLIAGLPY
-370 ENYDS
+370 EDYDS
-375 FASSFDDV
+375 FARSFDDV
-383 YAMEPDQLQLGF
+383 YAMEPEQLQLGF
-395 LKVLKGSHMA
+395 LKVLKGSYMA

-425 TNWLSFTEVCRL
+425 TNWLSFTEICRL

-458 VMLADYAASGEG
+458 VMIADLGQ
-470 TFAKGAFA
+470 GAFA

-506 LSFAKTIDPQREDLY
+506 LSFAKSIHPERQELY
-521 KELLTF
+521 KELLLF
-527 DLYVRENAKSRPDFA
+527 DLYVRENLKSRPDFA
-542 CSLQEMQPDIHAFY
+542 PDLHDLQPVIHAFY
-556 KKEEKE
+556 KKEESE
-562 RKYLPHLSGIPAP
+562 RRYLPHLSEIPAP

-585 FRYSVWETDVS
+585 FSYSVWATDVS
-596 EIKKLAHRT
+596 GVKRLPEQA
-605 FLLFDYDHRNPLT
+605 FLLFDYDHRDPLT
-618 KEARTVWLPNE
+618 REAKVLWPENV

>member
-1 MCYADKAFEVIKGRS
+1 
-16 GKMKFL
+16 MKFL
-22 LTAVNA
+22 LVAVNA

-36 VYSLKRYAG
+36 VYSLKRFAG

-74 DVIGFSCY
+74 DAIGFSCY
-82 IWNIGMIEKLM
+82 IWNIGMVEKLM
-93 GELHKLMPALPVFL
+93 GELHKLLPRLPVFL

-113 YDADKL
+113 YDADKFL
-119 LEKYPYVTGIFIGE
+119 RKYPYLTGIFIGE
-133 GEATFAEVV
+133 GEATFAQVV
-142 KYYVTKEQ
+142 KYYVRNAQAAGE
-150 VEARC
+150 EMP
-155 ANPGEQSAAGE
+155 PGKQSAAGGE
-166 KANVSEEK
+166 ANVPEEEPE
-174 HKSLEDIPGLML
+174 SLKDIPGLML
-186 RSGMTPARAPLNL
+186 RSGMTPERKPLNL
-199 TEVPFLYDDMAPFQN
+199 TDVPFLYDNMAPFTN

-244 INVVKKE
+244 IEVVKKE

-301 ILREDELALLKKLR
+301 ILREDEIALVAKMR

-345 KQVVAAIKAGHN
+345 KQVVAALKAAHN
-357 IHVHLDLIAGLPF
+357 VHIHLDLIAGLPY
-370 ENYDS
+370 EDYDS
-375 FASSFDDV
+375 FARSFDDV
-383 YAMEPDQLQLGF
+383 YAMEPEQLQLGF
-395 LKVLKGSHMA
+395 LKVLKGSYMA

-425 TNWLSFTEVCRL
+425 TNWLSFTEICRL

-458 VMLADYAASGEG
+458 VMIADFGSKMAVGQQVFAEEQHGCAASEQ
-470 TFAKGAFA
+470 GAFA
-478 FYEALADF
+478 FYEALAAF

-506 LSFAKTIDPQREDLY
+506 LSFAKTIHPEREELY
-521 KELLTF
+521 KELLLF
-527 DLYVRENAKSRPDFA
+527 DLYVRENLKSRPDFA
-542 CSLQEMQPDIHAFY
+542 PDLHDLQSVIHAFY
-556 KKEEKE
+556 KKEESE
-562 RKYLPHLSGIPAP
+562 RRYLPHLSEIPAP

-585 FRYSVWETDVS
+585 FSYSVWATDVS
-596 EIKKLAHRT
+596 EVKRLQEQA
-605 FLLFDYDHRNPLT
+605 FLLFDYDHRDPLT
-618 KEARTVWLPNE
+618 REAKVLWPENV

>member
-1 MCYADKAFEVIKGRS
+1 
-16 GKMKFL
+16 MKFL
-22 LTAVNA
+22 LVAVNA

-36 VYSLKRYAG
+36 VYSLKRFAG

-82 IWNIGMIEKLM
+82 IWNIGMVEKLM
-93 GELHKLMPALPVFL
+93 GELHKLLPALPVFL

-155 ANPGEQSAAGE
+155 ANLGEQSAAGE
-166 KANVSEEK
+166 KVNVSEEK

-186 RSGMTPARAPLNL
+186 RSGMTLARAPLNL
-199 TEVPFLYDDMAPFQN
+199 TEVPFLYDDMAPFTN

-244 INVVKKE
+244 IEVVKKE

-281 QYLYEH
+281 QYLYDH

-301 ILREDELALLKKLR
+301 ILREDEIALVAKMR

-332 LREIRRVMDIGKL
+332 LREIRRVMDIEKL
-345 KQVVAAIKAGHN
+345 KQVVAALKAAHN
-357 IHVHLDLIAGLPF
+357 VHIHLDLIAGLPY
-370 ENYDS
+370 EDYDS
-375 FASSFDDV
+375 FARSFDDV
-383 YAMEPDQLQLGF
+383 YAMEPEQLQLGF
-395 LKVLKGSHMA
+395 LKVLKGSYMA

-425 TNWLSFTEVCRL
+425 TNWLSFTEICRL

-458 VMLADYAASGEG
+458 VMIADFGQ
-470 TFAKGAFA
+470 GAFA

-506 LSFAKTIDPQREDLY
+506 LSFAKSIHPERQELY
-521 KELLTF
+521 KELLLF
-527 DLYVRENAKSRPDFA
+527 DLYVRENLKSRPDFA
-542 CSLQEMQPDIHAFY
+542 PDLHDLQPVIHAFY
-556 KKEEKE
+556 KKEESE
-562 RKYLPHLSGIPAP
+562 RRYLPHLSEIPAP

-585 FRYSVWETDVS
+585 FSYSVWATDVS
-596 EIKKLAHRT
+596 EIKKLPRQT
-605 FLLFDYDHRNPLT
+605 FLLFDYDHRDPLT
-618 KEARTVWLPNE
+618 REAKVLWPENV